1 MSEPPARPGGAGRL
15 LDAGQVR
22 AYRGPSLVLFLG
34 ISTAGSLAHQ
44 TFPGWSQLFCPG
56 AVMRGVD
63 LPDDASP
70 AEFRDLVAA
79 MTANPRVLGAVVTSH
94 KLRLFN
100 ACSDLV
106 DDAEPLVALT
116 REINSLNTRDGV
128 RAFARD
134 PQSLDIILDGI
145 GAPAGRGGGPHGRGG
160 GPRGRGG
167 GPPGPAPR
175 PMLCIG
181 AGGSAIAVMLAMRLD
196 IAGTL
201 AVRQPVLR
209 TGPAARGPLT
219 IVGRDQASLDN
230 VRAVQDRCGIPGAG
244 VAFRLAP
251 GAGAAAGCLQSAPP
265 GTVVINATGLGK
277 TAPGSP
283 LPDLAVFPPD
293 AVAWDFNYRGPL
305 TFLDQARQAGVA
317 TEDGWDYFVAGWSA
331 ALAAITGRDLTPER
345 LGRAIESARWAQPR
359 GAPAGRRQPGDLHED
374 EARRG

>member
-15 LDAGQVR
+15 LDADQVR

-56 AVMRGVD
+56 AVMRGAD
-63 LPDDASP
+63 LAEDAGP
-70 AEFRDLVAA
+70 AGFRDLVAA

-94 KLRLFN
+94 KLRLFS
-100 ACSDLV
+100 ASSDLL
-106 DDAEPLVALT
+106 DDAEPLVVLT
-116 REINSLNTRDGV
+116 REINSLSTSDGV

-134 PQSLDIILDGI
+134 PQSLNIIVDGI
-145 GAPAGRGGGPHGRGG
+145 GAPPGRGG
-160 GPRGRGG
+160 GPRGRRGG
-167 GPPGPAPR
+167 PRGGGEGPPGPAPR

-181 AGGSAIAVMLAMRLD
+181 AGGSAIALMLAMRLD

-201 AVRQPVLR
+201 AARQPVPR

-219 IVGRDQASLDN
+219 IVGRDRASLDN
-230 VRAVQDRCGIPGAG
+230 VRAVQDRCGIPRAG
-244 VAFRLAP
+244 VALRLAP
-251 GAGAAAGCLQSAPP
+251 DAGAVGGCVASAPS

-283 LPDLAVFPPD
+283 LPDLAAFPPD

-305 TFLDQARQAGVA
+305 TFLDQARRAGVA

-331 ALAAITGRDLTPER
+331 ALAAITGRDLTPEL
-345 LGRAIESARWAQPR
+345 LGRAIESAR
-359 GAPAGRRQPGDLHED
+359 PARPERHSDRR
-374 EARRG
+374 